1 MLNVLFAICCIC
13 CSSSL
18 RSCGRPRTSHCWRHS
33 LPRRRRRVRQGRRT
47 EKRNRWR
54 KLCRKVLLLLVEER
68 CCWGVTLLLSLQP
81 KTSPWPPPFPALSTS
96 SSVIILRVMSG
107 VGWSNS
113 RRSSTSSNSDT
124 IGCCC
129 WFLLFLLWL
138 LLVLWLW
145 LFLLISR
152 LFSGTHHI
160 AYFLVHSRASSLY
173 FSRSVLYILAIS
185 GTRGSSGFGS
195 HSREQIDSNTF
206 DIVNAGDHWDRK
218 MSRQIEP
225 LLFMLGWYMR
235 VVKATLGGLNG

>member
-1 MLNVLFAICCIC
+1 MLNVLFAYCCIC

-18 RSCGRPRTSHCWRHS
+18 RYSRPSSHCGPQ
-33 LPRRRRRVRQGRRT
+33 LRRRRRVRQGRRT

-54 KLCRKVLLLLVEER
+54 KLCKVLVEESG
-68 CCWGVTLLLSLQP
+68 GVTLLSLQP
-81 KTSPWPPPFPALSTS
+81 KISPWPPPFPALSTS
-96 SSVIILRVMSG
+96 SSAIILRVMSG

-113 RRSSTSSNSDT
+113 RRSSTSSNSDA

-129 WFLLFLLWL
+129 LLLLFLFLLWL

-145 LFLLISR
+145 LFLFLLISR

-185 GTRGSSGFGS
+185 GTSGSSGLGS
-195 HSREQIDSNTF
+195 HSREQIDNNTF
-206 DIVNAGDHWDRK
+206 DIVNAGDH
-218 MSRQIEP
+218 
-225 LLFMLGWYMR
+225 
-235 VVKATLGGLNG
+235 

>member
-1 MLNVLFAICCIC
+1 MFAYCCIC

-18 RSCGRPRTSHCWRHS
+18 RHGRPSSHCWRQS
-33 LPRRRRRVRQGRRT
+33 SARRRRRVRQGRRT

-54 KLCRKVLLLLVEER
+54 KLCKVLLVEES
-68 CCWGVTLLLSLQP
+68 CCWGVTLLSLQP
-81 KTSPWPPPFPALSTS
+81 KISPGPPPFPALSTS

-113 RRSSTSSNSDT
+113 RRSSTSSSSDT
-124 IGCCC
+124 SGCCC
-129 WFLLFLLWL
+129 FLSILLWL

-185 GTRGSSGFGS
+185 GTSGSSGLGS
-195 HSREQIDSNTF
+195 HSREQIDNNTF
-206 DIVNAGDHWDRK
+206 DIVNAGDH
-218 MSRQIEP
+218 
-225 LLFMLGWYMR
+225 
-235 VVKATLGGLNG
+235 

>member
-1 MLNVLFAICCIC
+1 MLNVLFASCNCCN
-13 CSSSL
+13 SSL
-18 RSCGRPRTSHCWRHS
+18 RCERPRDSHCWRQ
-33 LPRRRRRVRQGRRT
+33 LWRRRIRQGRRT
-47 EKRNRWR
+47 EKRIRWR
-54 KLCRKVLLLLVEER
+54 KLCCKVLLVEES
-68 CCWGVTLLLSLQP
+68 CMGVILLLSLQP
-81 KTSPWPPPFPALSTS
+81 NVSSWPPPFPALSTS

-107 VGWSNS
+107 LGWSNS

-124 IGCCC
+124 MGCCC
-129 WFLLFLLWL
+129 FLLLFLMWL

-152 LFSGTHHI
+152 FISGTHHI
-160 AYFLVHSRASSLY
+160 AYFRVHSRASSLY

-195 HSREQIDSNTF
+195 HSREQIDNNTF
-206 DIVNAGDHWDRK
+206 EIVNAGDHWDRK

>member
-1 MLNVLFAICCIC
+1 MLNVLFAYCCIC

-18 RSCGRPRTSHCWRHS
+18 RCGRPSNHCWRQ
-33 LPRRRRRVRQGRRT
+33 LRRRRRVRQGRRT

-54 KLCRKVLLLLVEER
+54 KLCKVLVEES
-68 CCWGVTLLLSLQP
+68 WGVTLLSLQP
-81 KTSPWPPPFPALSTS
+81 KISPWPPPFPALSTS

-107 VGWSNS
+107 IGWSNS

-129 WFLLFLLWL
+129 FLLFLLWL

-145 LFLLISR
+145 LFLLFSR

-185 GTRGSSGFGS
+185 GTSGSSGLGS
-195 HSREQIDSNTF
+195 HSREQIDNNTF
-206 DIVNAGDHWDRK
+206 DIVNAGDH
-218 MSRQIEP
+218 
-225 LLFMLGWYMR
+225 
-235 VVKATLGGLNG
+235 

>member
-1 MLNVLFAICCIC
+1 MLNVLFAYCCIC

-18 RSCGRPRTSHCWRHS
+18 RHSRPSSHCGRQLR
-33 LPRRRRRVRQGRRT
+33 RRRRRVRQGRRT

-54 KLCRKVLLLLVEER
+54 KLCKVLVEEESS
-68 CCWGVTLLLSLQP
+68 WGVTLLSLQP
-81 KTSPWPPPFPALSTS
+81 KISPRPPPFPALSTS

-129 WFLLFLLWL
+129 FLLFLLWL

-185 GTRGSSGFGS
+185 GTSGSSGLGS
-195 HSREQIDSNTF
+195 HSREQIDNNTF
-206 DIVNAGDHWDRK
+206 DIVNAGDH
-218 MSRQIEP
+218 
-225 LLFMLGWYMR
+225 
-235 VVKATLGGLNG
+235 

>member
-1 MLNVLFAICCIC
+1 MFAYCCIC

-18 RSCGRPRTSHCWRHS
+18 RHGRPSSHWRWRQAA
-33 LPRRRRRVRQGRRT
+33 PRRRRRVRQGRRT

-54 KLCRKVLLLLVEER
+54 KLCKVLLVEES
-68 CCWGVTLLLSLQP
+68 CCWGVTLLSLQP
-81 KTSPWPPPFPALSTS
+81 KKSPWPPPFPALSTS

-113 RRSSTSSNSDT
+113 RRSSTSSSSDT
-124 IGCCC
+124 SGCC
-129 WFLLFLLWL
+129 WFLSILLWL

-185 GTRGSSGFGS
+185 GTSGSSGLGS
-195 HSREQIDSNTF
+195 HSREQIDNNTF

>member
-18 RSCGRPRTSHCWRHS
+18 RCGRPRASHCCWRQ
-33 LPRRRRRVRQGRRT
+33 LRRRRRRVRQGRRT

-54 KLCRKVLLLLVEER
+54 KLCRKVLMVEER
-68 CCWGVTLLLSLQP
+68 CWGVVTLLLSLQP
-81 KTSPWPPPFPALSTS
+81 KTSSLPPPFPALSTS

-107 VGWSNS
+107 AGWSNS

-124 IGCCC
+124 IGCC

-195 HSREQIDSNTF
+195 HSREQIDNNTF